1 MPVETFVAYGY
12 DLGGPGAWRLHGF
25 GPGDTLHTEWFD
37 ERNPLHDFA
46 DTAMT
51 FLAGGVIGGK
61 PDRALFNRIVAG
73 MPFLIEETAH
83 TGPAD
88 QPSPPRHVIVILDS
102 VFGSDPDDYVG
113 PAVDSDWD
121 PLLNAAL
128 AELGLR
134 SSDQQPKW
142 MSYQS
147 GSN

>member
-1 MPVETFVAYGY
+1 M
-12 DLGGPGAWRLHGF
+12 
-25 GPGDTLHTEWFD
+25 
-37 ERNPLHDFA
+37 
-46 DTAMT
+46 
-51 FLAGGVIGGK
+51 
-61 PDRALFNRIVAG
+61 
-73 MPFLIEETAH
+73 
-83 TGPAD
+83 
-88 QPSPPRHVIVILDS
+88 IVILDS

-113 PAVDSDWD
+113 PAVDGDWD